1 MLTFP
6 ARVPLTALAR
16 TFVISV
22 SLACV
27 CAAAQAQSV
36 NHHKAAG
43 ILQLF
48 MFAASSPPA
57 SGGQVD
63 VNTADAATLERKLA
77 GLTPEDAA
85 AIVAHR
91 DRHGAFRNMRDLLL
105 VENLDTGVVWRNQ
118 HLLTY

>member
-1 MLTFP
+1 MLTFS
-6 ARVPLTALAR
+6 ARVPFMACAR
-16 TFVISV
+16 TFVIAM

-27 CAAAQAQSV
+27 CLAAHAQSV
-36 NHHKAAG
+36 DHHKAAG

-48 MFAASSPPA
+48 MFAASAPPA
-57 SGGQVD
+57 SENQVD
-63 VNTADAATLERKLA
+63 INTADAATLERKLA
-77 GLTPEDAA
+77 GLTAEDAE